1 MSWHFSQAL
10 VEEFSQATC
19 WDGEPFALLSENP
32 TLGTYC
38 WRDSATE
45 SCDLFQSG
53 MTCGPSTG
61 DLGAE
66 LLTWYRAG
74 FPALTSASPAPCG
87 AGMELQESPAASGP
101 NTCASLT
108 KSSQSTFGGR
118 TAPSCGSKGLP
129 RSFETWP
136 PVGMYAD
143 GQLSALT
150 TLGSPT
156 SANASGS
163 SLPTPTA
170 RDWKDTAGMA
180 LERKDGKTRT
190 DRLPM
195 LLFSVVRSAGIE
207 WKSQTATDART
218 VTVKGWPVLVTGPH
232 YSPSLPEWIMG
243 WPPGWTDLQPLETDR
258 FLLWQR
264 LRGNPFTEL
273 NTPKPIAMGE

>member
-10 VEEFSQATC
+10 VEAFSQATC
-19 WDGEPFALLSENP
+19 SDGERFAPLSANP
-32 TLGTYC
+32 TLGTFC

-66 LLTWYRAG
+66 LLTWCRADS
-74 FPALTSASPAPCG
+74 PVQISASRGPCG
-87 AGMELQESPAASGP
+87 GVMASTASTAACGP
-101 NTCASLT
+101 STCESLT
-108 KSSQSTFGGR
+108 RYSPPTSGAR
-118 TAPSCGSKGLP
+118 TAQSFASKGLP

-136 PVGMYAD
+136 AEGMFAD
-143 GQLSALT
+143 GQLSALP
-150 TLGSPT
+150 TLDFPT
-156 SANASGS
+156 SACASGS

-195 LLFSVVRSAGIE
+195 LLFSVVRSAGIQ
-207 WKSQTATDART
+207 WKEMTATAART
-218 VTVKGWPVLVTGPH
+218 VTVRGWPVEITGPH

-243 WPPGWTDLQPLETDR
+243 WPSGWTDLQPLETAR

-273 NTPKPIAMGE
+273 TTPKLLAAHE

>member
-19 WDGEPFALLSENP
+19 WDGEQFAPLSENP

-38 WRDSATE
+38 WRDSETE

-53 MTCGPSTG
+53 TMCGPSMADPG
-61 DLGAE
+61 VA
-66 LLTWYRAG
+66 LLTWYRADSLA
-74 FPALTSASPAPCG
+74 PISASPAPCG
-87 AGMELQESPAASGP
+87 AETESQASTADCGP
-101 NTCASLT
+101 NTCGSLT
-108 KSSQSTFGGR
+108 RQSPPTFGAR
-118 TAPSCGSKGLP
+118 TAPSCASKGLP

-150 TLGSPT
+150 TLGFPT

-207 WKSQTATDART
+207 WKSQTATAART

-243 WPPGWTDLQPLETDR
+243 WPPGWTDLQPLETAR

-273 NTPKPIAMGE
+273 NTPKPLAMGE

>member
-10 VEEFSQATC
+10 VAAFSEATC
-19 WDGEPFALLSENP
+19 SDGAQFALLSENP
-32 TLGTYC
+32 TLATYC

-61 DLGAE
+61 DLGMA

-74 FPALTSASPAPCG
+74 FPAPTSASRAPCG
-87 AGMELQESPAASGP
+87 AETALQASTAACGPSTCES
-101 NTCASLT
+101 LMR
-108 KSSQSTFGGR
+108 SSPPTFGAR
-118 TAPSCGSKGLP
+118 TAQSFASKGSL

-136 PVGMYAD
+136 PEGMYAD
-143 GQLSALT
+143 GQLSALP
-150 TLGSPT
+150 TLDFPT
-156 SANASGS
+156 SAAASGS

-207 WKSQTATDART
+207 WKRMTSTAAQI
-218 VTVKGWPVLVTGPH
+218 VTVRGWRVRVEGPA
-232 YSPSLPEWIMG
+232 YSPALPEWIMG
-243 WPPGWTDLQPLETDR
+243 WPSGWTDLQPLETAR

-264 LRGNPFTEL
+264 QRGNPFTEL
-273 NTPKPIAMGE
+273 NTPKLVACHE

>member
-10 VEEFSQATC
+10 VAEFSQATC
-19 WDGEPFALLSENP
+19 SDGERFALLSANP
-32 TLGTYC
+32 TLETYC

-53 MTCGPSTG
+53 TTCGPSTA
-61 DLGAE
+61 DPGAE

-74 FPALTSASPAPCG
+74 FPAPISASPAPCG
-87 AGMELQESPAASGP
+87 AGMESQASTADCGP
-101 NTCASLT
+101 STCELLT
-108 KSSQSTFGGR
+108 KCSPPTFGAR
-118 TAPSCGSKGLP
+118 TAQSCDSKGLP

-136 PVGMYAD
+136 PVGMFAGGELLELPTSD
-143 GQLSALT
+143 
-150 TLGSPT
+150 SPT
-156 SANASGS
+156 SESDSGS
-163 SLPTPTA
+163 WLPTPTA

-207 WKSQTATDART
+207 WKRLTATAAQT
-218 VTVKGWPVLVTGPH
+218 VSVKGWPVRVTGPH
-232 YSPSLPEWIMG
+232 YSPELPEWIMG
-243 WPPGWTDLQPLETDR
+243 WPSGWTDLQPLGTGK

-264 LRGNPFTEL
+264 SRGNPFTEL
-273 NTPKPIAMGE
+273 NTPKLLASNE